1 MAFEATKRELGELY
15 TFFRLLADG
24 KVSLGTPQARKDE
37 TKCWPVALIQREE
50 HDGTRRY
57 CIEQGNVRIVSG
69 VIEKEG
75 TFVAADKEEQ
85 VIPRE
90 DFGGAAEFILE
101 LLKTTSGTDAI
112 EVPEGRPYG
121 FLSSF
126 LASRGSADG
135 IQCPLSSQLNESV
148 ARWRTYGKSET
159 GTVGC

>member
-24 KVSLGTPQARKDE
+24 KVSLGTPQVRKDE

-57 CIEQGNVRIVSG
+57 YIEQGNVRIVSG
-69 VIEKEG
+69 AIEKEG

-112 EVPEGRPYG
+112 EVPEGLEA
-121 FLSSF
+121 F
-126 LASRGSADG
+126 
-135 IQCPLSSQLNESV
+135 
-148 ARWRTYGKSET
+148 
-159 GTVGC
+159 